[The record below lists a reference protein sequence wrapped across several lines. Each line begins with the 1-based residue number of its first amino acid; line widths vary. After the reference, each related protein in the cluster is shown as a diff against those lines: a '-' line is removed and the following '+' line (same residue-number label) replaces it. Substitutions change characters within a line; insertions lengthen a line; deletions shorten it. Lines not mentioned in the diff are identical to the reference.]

1 MAERTSQSWKA
12 WEILGPR
19 RPLGDADELCGWV
32 SVRGIF
38 SGQQCPRAVDLT
50 CTPAVVPGRE
60 VPREQARGLLLGGLV
75 VESVWVVG
83 PMRVTPSQPHPRE
96 PSLFIGHPSSL
107 TEHSLTSLDQLE
119 SVFLE
124 GSPQLSPSRSDEV
137 WS

>member
-1 MAERTSQSWKA
+1 MTERTWQSWKA
-12 WEILGPR
+12 WETLGPH

-32 SVRGIF
+32 SIRGIF
-38 SGQQCPRAVDLT
+38 SGQQCPRVVDLT
-50 CTPAVVPGRE
+50 RTPAVLPGRGL
-60 VPREQARGLLLGGLV
+60 PREQAHGLLLGGLV
-75 VESVWVVG
+75 VG
-83 PMRVTPSQPHPRE
+83 PMRVMPSQPHPQE

-124 GSPQLSPSRSDEV
+124 GSPQLSPGPSDEA